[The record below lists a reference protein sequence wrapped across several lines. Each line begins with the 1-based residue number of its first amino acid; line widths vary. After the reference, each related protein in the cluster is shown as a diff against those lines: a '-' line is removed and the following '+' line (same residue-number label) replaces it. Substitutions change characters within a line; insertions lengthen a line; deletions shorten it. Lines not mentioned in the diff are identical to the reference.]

1 MSVMAQ
7 GYTMLAMRKLL
18 LTYALIIGIALTVAC
33 EGATPENIPS
43 ALATLAPTVDID
55 APKQIARD
63 AHTATTT
70 AATTAPTC
78 SLNRIMRRV
87 A

>member
-43 ALATLAPTVDID
+43 AVLVAVTTIFTPVFLGSVKLKRPGE
-55 APKQIARD
+55 PRRIA
-63 AHTATTT
+63 
-70 AATTAPTC
+70 
-78 SLNRIMRRV
+78 V
-87 A
+87 G